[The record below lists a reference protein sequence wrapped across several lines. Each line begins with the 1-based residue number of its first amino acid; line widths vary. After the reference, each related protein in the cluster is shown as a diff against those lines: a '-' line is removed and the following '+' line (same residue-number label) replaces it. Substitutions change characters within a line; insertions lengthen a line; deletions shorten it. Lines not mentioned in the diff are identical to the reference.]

1 MDWKWD
7 HVHSLTLLLAVGTVD
22 PHLYG
27 PQLYGSP
34 DYTDPILYGPHF
46 TSNK

>member
-1 MDWKWD
+1 M
-7 HVHSLTLLLAVGTVD
+7 HHSLQNELHSTVV

-34 DYTDPILYGPHF
+34 DYTDPILPKINDIHTIF
-46 TSNK
+46 DVH